1 MTGFIAFTVL
11 IALVSV
17 ERVVELIVSK
27 RNLRWSQTQGGVEYG
42 HSHYP
47 FMVVL
52 HVFLLAGALI
62 EVWVWQRPLIPLLS
76 WVMLALVIASQALR
90 WWCISTLGQRWNTLV
105 VIVPGMP
112 RVTGGPYRWLSH
124 PNYVAVVIE
133 GIALPMV
140 GFAWVTAIIFTV
152 LNAALLTVRLRVE
165 NQALATLPS
174 SPSTSSLSSSTS
186 STPPSSTYP
195 PASS

>member
-1 MTGFIAFTVL
+1 MTGYVAFTVL
-11 IALVSV
+11 IALVAV
-17 ERVVELIVSK
+17 ERVVELVVSK
-27 RNLRWSQTQGGVEYG
+27 RNLRWSRLQGGVEYG

-52 HVFLLAGALI
+52 HVFLLVGSLV
-62 EVWVWQRPLIPLLS
+62 EVWVWQRPLVPAVS
-76 WVMLALVIASQALR
+76 WTMLGLVVASQALR
-90 WWCISTLGQRWNTLV
+90 WWCIATLGPRWNTLV

-112 RVTGGPYRWLSH
+112 RVTSGPYRWMRH

-140 GFAWVTAIIFTV
+140 GFAWVTAIVFTV
-152 LNAALLTVRLRVE
+152 LNIPLLMTRLRVE

-174 SPSTSSLSSSTS
+174 R
-186 STPPSSTYP
+186 
-195 PASS
+195 

>member
-1 MTGFIAFTVL
+1 MTGYVAFTVL
-11 IALVSV
+11 IALVAV
-17 ERVVELIVSK
+17 ERVVELVVSK
-27 RNLRWSQTQGGVEYG
+27 RNLRWSRSQGGVEYG

-52 HVFLLAGALI
+52 HVFLLVGSLV
-62 EVWVWQRPLIPLLS
+62 EVWVWQRPLVPAVS
-76 WVMLALVIASQALR
+76 WTMLGLVVASQALR
-90 WWCISTLGQRWNTLV
+90 WWCIATLGPRWNTLV

-112 RVTGGPYRWLSH
+112 RVTSGPYRWMRH

-140 GFAWVTAIIFTV
+140 GFAWVTAVVFTV
-152 LNAALLTVRLRVE
+152 LNIPLLMTRLRVE

-174 SPSTSSLSSSTS
+174 R
-186 STPPSSTYP
+186 
-195 PASS
+195 

>member
-11 IALVSV
+11 IGLVSV

-27 RNLRWSQTQGGVEYG
+27 RNLRWSKTQGGVEYG

-76 WVMLALVIASQALR
+76 WVMLALVIASQVLR

-165 NQALATLPS
+165 NQALATLPTSLPTSPSAS
-174 SPSTSSLSSSTS
+174 SPSSN
-186 STPPSSTYP
+186 YP
-195 PASS
+195 PVSS